1 MRQHGQQMLGPR
13 AKLLT
18 GGNARLGDKHDGKCI
33 KMRLLNIT
41 AFFFALS
48 SALLLYA
55 LNYDT
60 RRLEAEVQTK
70 ERQADD
76 ARSDIAVLKAERGTL
91 ARPDRIDGLARQ
103 LGLAPPKTDQF
114 DNGREV
120 SELDTRPANAKG
132 R

>member
-1 MRQHGQQMLGPR
+1 
-13 AKLLT
+13 
-18 GGNARLGDKHDGKCI
+18 
-33 KMRLLNIT
+33 MRLLNIA

-48 SALLLYA
+48 SALLLYG

-70 ERQADD
+70 ERLADD

-103 LGLAPPKTDQF
+103 LGLGPPKTDQF
-114 DNGREV
+114 DSGREV
-120 SELDTRPANAKG
+120 SELDTRPAAKG

>member
-1 MRQHGQQMLGPR
+1 
-13 AKLLT
+13 
-18 GGNARLGDKHDGKCI
+18 
-33 KMRLLNIT
+33 MRLLNIT
-41 AFFFALS
+41 AFFFAVT

-60 RRLEAEVQTK
+60 RRLEAEVQEK
-70 ERQADD
+70 ERLADD

-103 LGLAPPKTDQF
+103 LGLEPPKPEQF
-114 DNGREV
+114 SNGREM
-120 SELDTRPANAKG
+120 SELNERPDSASG